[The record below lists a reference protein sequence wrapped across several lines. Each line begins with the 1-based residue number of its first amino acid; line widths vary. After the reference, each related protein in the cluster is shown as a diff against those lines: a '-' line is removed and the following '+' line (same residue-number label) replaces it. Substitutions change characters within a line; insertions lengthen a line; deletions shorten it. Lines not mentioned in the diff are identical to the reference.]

1 MTPPGIALQ
10 MYTVRDDA
18 RQDFTGTI
26 RRVAEIGYPAIELAG
41 YGGLAARELRAIVD
55 EVGLRVIGSHL
66 GLSVLESALEREV
79 EFNAILGNRDLIC
92 PALPRER
99 SQSEASFEA
108 VAETFN
114 TIGRRCKQLGARFSY
129 HIHGHEFQRF
139 GDRTG
144 MDILIERTDPEV
156 VFWEPDTYWI
166 FRAGEDPI
174 AWIRR
179 NAARCPLIH
188 LKDPSKGSGQTD
200 TEVGEGT
207 LDLAGVL
214 GAASHAEW
222 LVVEQEDFV
231 RPPLESVAISLRNL
245 RSVAHDGQGD

>member
-1 MTPPGIALQ
+1 MAHPGIALQ
-10 MYTVRDDA
+10 MYSVRDDA
-18 RQDFTGTI
+18 RRDFVGTI

-41 YGGLAARELRAIVD
+41 YGGLAAPDLKKVVD
-55 EVGLRVIGSHL
+55 DAGLQVIGSHL
-66 GLSVLESALEREV
+66 GLSTLENALEREV
-79 EFNAILGNRDLIC
+79 EFNATLRNRDLIC
-92 PALPRER
+92 PALPGER
-99 SQSEASFEA
+99 SASAADFEA

-114 TIGRRCKQLGARFSY
+114 AIGRRCKQLGARFSY

-144 MDILIERTDPEV
+144 MDILIERTDADV

-174 AWIRR
+174 TWIRR
-179 NAARCPLIH
+179 NAARCPLVH
-188 LKDPSKGSGQTD
+188 LKDPSKGSGRTD
-200 TEVGEGT
+200 TEIGEGT

-214 GAASHAEW
+214 DAASHAEW

-245 RSVAHDGQGD
+245 RRNAQDAKRN

>member
-1 MTPPGIALQ
+1 MADPGIALQ

-18 RQDFTGTI
+18 RQDFAGTI

-41 YGGLAARELRAIVD
+41 YGGLTASELKKVVD
-55 EVGLRVIGSHL
+55 DAGLKVVGAHL
-66 GLSVLESALEREV
+66 GLLTLENALEREV
-79 EFNAILGNRDLIC
+79 EFNATLGNRDLIC
-92 PALPRER
+92 PALPTER
-99 SQSEASFEA
+99 RGSEASFEA
-108 VAETFN
+108 VAQTFN
-114 TIGRRCKQLGARFSY
+114 VIGRHCKRLGARFSY

-166 FRAGEDPI
+166 FRAGEDPV

-179 NAARCPLIH
+179 NAARCPLVH
-188 LKDPSKGSGQTD
+188 LKDPAKGSGQTD
-200 TEVGEGT
+200 TEIGEGI

-214 GAASHAEW
+214 NAASHAEW

-245 RSVAHDGQGD
+245 RREAQDAKRS